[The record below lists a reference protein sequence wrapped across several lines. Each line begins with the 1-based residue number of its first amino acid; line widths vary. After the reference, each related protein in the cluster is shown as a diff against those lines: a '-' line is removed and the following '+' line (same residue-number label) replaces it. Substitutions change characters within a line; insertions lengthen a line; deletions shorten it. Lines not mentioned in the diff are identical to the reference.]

1 MSETMSTTIE
11 STESPAATSRPR
23 LRRFRVAAIA
33 AAVLVLGLG
42 TWRVTMIAPA
52 QPPAVAPTV
61 RDVPRASGRSIQFSR
76 EFAARAGIELG
87 AVELSALEPVISVT
101 GTATFDPEAV
111 AAVGAR
117 ISGRVRRVFKYPGD
131 AVKRGEALAELESA
145 ELGQAQAA
153 VLASRAH
160 VEASAANEAREKQ
173 LAEAKVSSQ
182 RDYEL
187 ARATAAAARAELY
200 AAEQRVRALGGGTG
214 AGEIGVLSLSSPIDG
229 KVVELHV
236 SRGQSVEPSHTAFK
250 VADLRT
256 LWIELAVFERDLGHV
271 RQGDAVELS
280 AQTNLGTV
288 LKGKVAHVGDVI
300 DLETR
305 SAPVRVEI
313 DNAEEKLRP
322 GQSVVAR
329 IRTQTAPRAVV
340 LPAEAVATVDGKST
354 VFVEVGEGAV
364 EARPITVGAR
374 DAHRVEVKQGLVGG
388 ERVVV
393 KGVFALKSEVFR

>member
-1 MSETMSTTIE
+1 MDRTMSTIE
-11 STESPAATSRPR
+11 STEPRAPVARPR
-23 LRRFRVAAIA
+23 LSRWRIALIAGAVVVVGLAAARVFLAPPKEVPVAA
-33 AAVLVLGLG
+33 
-42 TWRVTMIAPA
+42 PA
-52 QPPAVAPTV
+52 
-61 RDVPRASGRSIQFSR
+61 RDVPRVAGRSIQFSR
-76 EFAARAGIELG
+76 EFATRAAIEIG
-87 AVELSALEPVISVT
+87 TAELSALEPVISVT
-101 GTATFDPEAV
+101 GTATFDPESV
-111 AAVGAR
+111 AAVGTR

-214 AGEIGVLSLSSPIDG
+214 GGEIGVLSLSSPIDG

-271 RQGDAVELS
+271 RRDDGVELS
-280 AQTNLGTV
+280 AQSNLGTV
-288 LKGKVAHVGDVI
+288 LRGKVAHVGDVI

-313 DNAEEKLRP
+313 DNSEEKLRP

-329 IRTQTAPRAVV
+329 IHTQTAPRAVV
-340 LPAEAVATVDGKST
+340 LPAEAVATVDGKPT
-354 VFVEVGEGAV
+354 VFVADGDSSV
-364 EARPITVGAR
+364 EARTIAVGAR
-374 DAHRVEVKQGLVGG
+374 DASRVEVKQGLNGG